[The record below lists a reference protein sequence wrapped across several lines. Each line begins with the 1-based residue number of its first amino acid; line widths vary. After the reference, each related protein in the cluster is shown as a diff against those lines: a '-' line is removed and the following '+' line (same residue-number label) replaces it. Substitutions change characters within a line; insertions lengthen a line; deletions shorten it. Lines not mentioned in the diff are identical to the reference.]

1 MTDAVQIDLLPLITE
16 AEHPQYL
23 LNRKPAGTNACGV
36 FTENVLEFRDGKL
49 TGPYVEVKLC
59 ADSDFIL
66 YEFSYMTK
74 TYGCGH
80 PLSRPCHEC
89 HRSNTAQF
97 LADDIFN
104 VFKNS
109 VLPYDRNVQDKN
121 EVAALVKLC
130 RKVCDRIARE
140 VA

>member
-1 MTDAVQIDLLPLITE
+1 MEAVQIDFLPLIIE

-23 LNRKPAGTNACGV
+23 LNGKPAGTNACGV
-36 FTENVLEFRDGKL
+36 FTENVLEFSEGKL

-59 ADSDFIL
+59 ADGDFIL

-74 TYGCGH
+74 IYGCGH

-89 HRSNTAQF
+89 HRNNSAQF
-97 LADDIFN
+97 LAEMVFSS
-104 VFKNS
+104 FKNC
-109 VLPYDRNVQDKN
+109 VLPYDRNVQDKK
-121 EVAALVKLC
+121 EIAELVKLC
-130 RKVCDRIARE
+130 RKACDRIARE